1 MKKTLNSIT
10 NQLSNL
16 QLENLTKET
25 KETIAFDLV
34 QINNPVFTV
43 ADLWNIQRNAR
54 PRTQRRF
61 L

>member
-25 KETIAFDLV
+25 IAFDLAQV
-34 QINNPVFTV
+34 NNPVFTV

-54 PRTQRRF
+54 SRTQRRF